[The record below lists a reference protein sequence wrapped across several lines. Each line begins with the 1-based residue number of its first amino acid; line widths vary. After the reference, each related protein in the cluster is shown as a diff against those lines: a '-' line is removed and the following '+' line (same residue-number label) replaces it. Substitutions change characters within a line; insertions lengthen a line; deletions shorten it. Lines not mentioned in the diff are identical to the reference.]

1 MSTLLRYLQLKFSKP
16 ELDTLSTVFG
26 LAATVTT
33 ILTTNGYISKQLG
46 TTVAGVSAAVV
57 SLLINNPASISPTT
71 EETEDKL
78 VEDNKE

>member
-57 SLLINNPASISPTT
+57 SILINNPASISPTT